1 MGGAKSRHVC
11 RGTSAAIGID
21 LDVEQA
27 AIGRTELVVRPV
39 TPAITAELRETAD
52 AFLKV
57 GVISKPVVIHNA
69 VWSAP
74 A

>member
-1 MGGAKSRHVC
+1 MIVG
-11 RGTSAAIGID
+11 
-21 LDVEQA
+21 
-27 AIGRTELVVRPV
+27 PV
-39 TPAITAELRETAD
+39 TPAITAELQETAD